1 MISFVCVVS
10 LRPNMLLVGL
20 YIACFTDDF
29 KVYQG
34 CQAFKACSHGNVC
47 MACYC
52 SLLRGDAG
60 IMPCSGSRDYWWCRC
75 TGAAREVCWEQI
87 LATLNGGG
95 FHSNLEASWCLF
107 VSCTGGYLGDRMT
120 LGLPP
125 EVPLEDP
132 HSSTGPVWTAVS
144 WILWPLRGELDSFIC
159 PVSTPQVFSNH
170 CTMLLAYWYKYLLL
184 LLLFTTILLLSK
196 MSVVLLSLA
205 LVLFKVYANPL

>member
-120 LGLPP
+120 LGLPLRSHWRIP
-125 EVPLEDP
+125 IPPLDQSELLCRGF
-132 HSSTGPVWTAVS
+132 SGLWGGNWT
-144 WILWPLRGELDSFIC
+144 PLFAL
-159 PVSTPQVFSNH
+159 
-170 CTMLLAYWYKYLLL
+170 YLLPR
-184 LLLFTTILLLSK
+184 FFQII
-196 MSVVLLSLA
+196 V
-205 LVLFKVYANPL
+205 PCC